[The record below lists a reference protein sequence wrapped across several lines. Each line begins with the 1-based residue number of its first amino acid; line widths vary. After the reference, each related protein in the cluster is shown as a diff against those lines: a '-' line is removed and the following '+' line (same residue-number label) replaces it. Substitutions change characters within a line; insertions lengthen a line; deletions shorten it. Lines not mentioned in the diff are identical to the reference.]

1 MKYYCKNCGSVIIS
15 DIWKPKIDECKLCNA
30 PCIRTI
36 VTIPDY
42 ETPQQ
47 YEKRTGNAYPDNGL
61 VWVQYYNKGNYG
73 EFDGWSVKTYLEAKK
88 DIENY
93 KLIYKYIVITD
104 PPVPPPKNW
113 KPEKL

>member
-1 MKYYCKNCGSVIIS
+1 MKYYCKNCGSVFNTVSLAIIHAGMRCPCG
-15 DIWKPKIDECKLCNA
+15 KRMFAKL
-30 PCIRTI
+30 
-36 VTIPDY
+36 PDY

-73 EFDGWSVKTYLEAKK
+73 EFDGWLVETYLVAKK
-88 DIENY
+88 NIENY
-93 KLIYKYIVITD
+93 ELIYEYIVITD